1 VNRETETSGEK
12 KPWRLKPTYIPRLMP
27 VGMIIILLAILIPV
41 LREKKPGV
49 AVLPPVDPPLAMKY
63 YATGYPASDSL
74 MNDALRSF
82 GRKDYEAA
90 ARLLSKVQFYWSVQL
105 REGKVKA
112 YPEDLR
118 FYLGLALPGPPGPR
132 RPLPCGGIEGE
143 AVRGEIRVV
152 PRPRLRRAGR
162 YRRHARDAREDREDR
177 RRACGG
183 SRGHAE
189 VADVAPL
196 TAVPESSMFPLDPGA
211 IAEKES
217 I

>member
-118 FYLGLALPGPPGPR
+118 FYLGLAELYRG
-132 RPLPCGGIEGE
+132 RPDRAAPYLAEESKEKPYEEKYAWYLAHAYAALGDTAGTRETLERIVKIGDAHAAEAEGMLKSLTS
-143 AVRGEIRVV
+143 
-152 PRPRLRRAGR
+152 RP
-162 YRRHARDAREDREDR
+162 
-177 RRACGG
+177 
-183 SRGHAE
+183 
-189 VADVAPL
+189 
-196 TAVPESSMFPLDPGA
+196 
-211 IAEKES
+211 
-217 I
+217 